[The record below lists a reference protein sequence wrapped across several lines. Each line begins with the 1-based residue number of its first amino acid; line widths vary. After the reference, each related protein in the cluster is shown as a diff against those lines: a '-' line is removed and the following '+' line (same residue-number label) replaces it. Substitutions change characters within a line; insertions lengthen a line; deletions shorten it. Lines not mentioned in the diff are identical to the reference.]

1 MLTRKKSL
9 VAVLFTIF
17 AVLFAA
23 AQNQPSDSMA
33 RLATKYLNEAEE
45 AHENAKF
52 EDAYKRVNAAIT
64 MYANYGEVPQHI
76 YIVAKPIYKDYLT
89 QIKNKKMWDKVEPVL
104 TMIDTHSELQTTTIK
119 TLVKEIQTAIEND
132 KEAAKDAKQAAQRAK
147 EKAEDR
153 EMMEKINQNLT
164 EGNKALVEEINASN
178 QKNTEKLVESVN
190 ESLTGFGEGIEKFAE
205 ETKNSSHTIF
215 IVIMCLAGI
224 IVVVFVIVII
234 NHVASAKS
242 QRMQQD
248 QFEATLKLVA
258 GMQQQSNQIL
268 LGAAPDLYSNG
279 MRSAGSSRWG
289 IDALPAPELGDK
301 DKEDLKKLA
310 IECEELGTKIDQ
322 ATGRKNNSKNV
333 SELVYKL
340 ACHLGL
346 NHNTA
351 MAYFCAAMVYDAG
364 FLSFDQEILQSE
376 NLTPEQRAE
385 MKNHVSEKMF
395 KPYFIN
401 VPEMYKEIF
410 RDAASSHHEN
420 MDGSGYPQ
428 ALAGEE
434 IPQIARL
441 IHVVE
446 SYTSLISRRNYK
458 EIRDRDSAI
467 NDLMSKPEL
476 YDKDVVAALD
486 AIL

>member
-1 MLTRKKSL
+1 MLTNKKGFF
-9 VAVLFTIF
+9 AVIFTVF
-17 AVLFAA
+17 AVLFAS
-23 AQNQPSDSMA
+23 AQNAPSDSMA

-45 AHENAKF
+45 SHENAKF
-52 EDAYKRVNAAIT
+52 EDAYKKVNAAIT

-119 TLVKEIQTAIEND
+119 TLVKEIQAAIEND

-153 EMMEKINQNLT
+153 EMMQKIS
-164 EGNKALVEEINASN
+164 EEN
-178 QKNTEKLVESVN
+178 QKSQENLAQIITDNIGGL
-190 ESLTGFGEGIEKFAE
+190 GEDLAKTAEGMKEIGSGIEKFAE

-215 IVIMCLAGI
+215 IVIICLAGI
-224 IVVVFVIVII
+224 IAVVFVIVII
-234 NHVASAKS
+234 NHIASAKS

-289 IDALPAPELGDK
+289 IDALPAPELDDK

-322 ATGRKNNSKNV
+322 STGRKNNSKNV

-376 NLTPEQRAE
+376 NLTAEQRAE
-385 MKNHVSEKMF
+385 MKNHVDEKMF

-401 VPEMYKEIF
+401 VPEMYKGIF

-420 MDGSGYPQ
+420 MDGSGYPRG
-428 ALAGEE
+428 LNGEE